1 MVSRLRKRHFKFLS
15 ANSIEDASFN
25 ELNQGTE
32 PQHRSRSSI
41 GSASKAWLMFTLA
54 NSLVFL
60 VERMDIL
67 ELEHKH
73 GIEDLKKDIGDNWE
87 RIRDMDRRVDI
98 HAKMERR
105 SETQFAKIDSRFDR
119 LEGSMDRWLFM
130 ILGLVSYS
138 HYIYSTIFSKGI

>member
-1 MVSRLRKRHFKFLS
+1 MPKSLYLSLAMVSRLRKRHFKFLS

-41 GSASKAWLMFTLA
+41 GSVSKAWLMFTLA

-87 RIRDMDRRVDI
+87 RIRDMDRRVELQF
-98 HAKMERR
+98 AKMERR

-119 LEGSMDRWLFM
+119 LEG
-130 ILGLVSYS
+130 
-138 HYIYSTIFSKGI
+138 